1 MSLLRLMINSALRFM
16 TRPVTLSHGSNFSRW
31 VSADERAKKGNRPAY
46 ATMDPN
52 LKQAKE
58 ALSRLK

>member
-1 MSLLRLMINSALRFM
+1 MNVQR
-16 TRPVTLSHGSNFSRW
+16 
-31 VSADERAKKGNRPAY
+31 KGNRPAN
-46 ATMDPN
+46 ATIDPN